1 MIEDIARI
9 EERQTNAVVQEY
21 IGKGYEVSRDVLL
34 DFFPDFR
41 ADLVAE
47 KADEK
52 RVIEVKTASS
62 LRKDPRIHKLWNA
75 VRSKPGWDFVLI
87 LVGEREKL
95 ASPDGAAP
103 FEREDILPRMA
114 EAKKI
119 LEAGFSEAATLLAWS
134 ASESAVRLLL
144 REEGVVINRITTSG
158 YMIGRAFSEAAISWD
173 DSLYLEE
180 VEKYR
185 NAIIHGFT
193 IDDFDG
199 ERLVKGLIKT
209 THRLLDELE
218 AVQSGN
224 LE

>member
-1 MIEDIARI
+1 MIEDTSRI
-9 EERQTNAVVQEY
+9 EERQTNAVAQEY
-21 IGKGYEVSRDVLL
+21 IGKGYAVSRDVLL

-62 LRKDPRIHKLWNA
+62 LRKDPSIHRLRNA
-75 VRSKPGWDFVLI
+75 VCSKPGWDFVLI

-103 FEREDILPRMA
+103 FEREDILLRTA
-114 EAKKI
+114 EAKRV
-119 LEAGFSEAATLLAWS
+119 LEAGFPEAATLLAWS

-144 REEGVVINRITTSG
+144 REEGVAINRITNSG
-158 YMIGRAFSEAAISWD
+158 YTIGRAFTEGAISWD
-173 DSLYLEE
+173 DSHYLEE

-185 NAIIHGFT
+185 NSIIHGFT
-193 IDDFDG
+193 VDDFDG
-199 ERLVKGLIKT
+199 QHFVKGLIKT

-224 LE
+224 WE

>member
-1 MIEDIARI
+1 MIEDTSRI
-9 EERQTNAVVQEY
+9 EERQTNAVAQEY
-21 IGKGYEVSRDVLL
+21 IGKGYAVSRDVLL

-62 LRKDPRIHKLWNA
+62 LRKDPSIHRLRNA
-75 VRSKPGWDFVLI
+75 VCSKPGWDFVLI

-103 FEREDILPRMA
+103 FEREDILLRTA
-114 EAKKI
+114 EAKRV
-119 LEAGFSEAATLLAWS
+119 LEAGFPEAATLLAWS

-144 REEGVVINRITTSG
+144 REEGVAINRITNSG
-158 YMIGRAFSEAAISWD
+158 YTIGRAFIEGAISWD
-173 DSLYLEE
+173 DSRYLEE

-185 NAIIHGFT
+185 NSIIHGFT
-193 IDDFDG
+193 VDDFDG
-199 ERLVKGLIKT
+199 QHFVKGLIKT

-224 LE
+224 WE

>member
-1 MIEDIARI
+1 MIEDISRI
-9 EERQTNAVVQEY
+9 EERQTNAVAQEY
-21 IGKGYEVSRDVLL
+21 IGKGYEVARDVLL

-41 ADLVAE
+41 ADLVAK

-62 LRKDPRIHKLWNA
+62 LRKDPKIHKLRNA
-75 VRSKPGWDFVLI
+75 VRSKPGWDFVLV

-95 ASPDGAAP
+95 GSPDGAAP
-103 FEREDILPRMA
+103 FGREDILLRTV
-114 EAKKI
+114 EAKKV
-119 LEAGFSEAATLLAWS
+119 LESGFPEAATLLAWS

-144 REEGVVINRITTSG
+144 REEGIAINRITNSG
-158 YMIGRAFSEAAISWD
+158 YTIGRAFSEAAISWD
-173 DSLYLEE
+173 DSRYLEE

-193 IDDFDG
+193 MDDFNG

-218 AVQSGN
+218 SVQSGN
-224 LE
+224 WE

>member
-1 MIEDIARI
+1 MIEDISRI
-9 EERQTNAVVQEY
+9 EERQTNAVAQEY
-21 IGKGYEVSRDVLL
+21 IGKGYEVARDVLL

-41 ADLVAE
+41 ADLVAK
-47 KADEK
+47 KADDK

-62 LRKDPRIHKLWNA
+62 LRKDPKIHKLRNA
-75 VRSKPGWDFVLI
+75 VRSKPGWDFVLV

-103 FEREDILPRMA
+103 FEREDILLRTA
-114 EAKKI
+114 EAKRV
-119 LEAGFSEAATLLAWS
+119 LEAGFPEAATLLAWS

-144 REEGVVINRITTSG
+144 REEGVAINRITNSG
-158 YMIGRAFSEAAISWD
+158 YTIGRAFSEAAISWD
-173 DSLYLEE
+173 DSRYLEE

-193 IDDFDG
+193 MDDFGG
-199 ERLVKGLIKT
+199 ERLVKGLIET

-218 AVQSGN
+218 SVQSGN
-224 LE
+224 WE